1 MKKNYFLRCSL
12 RNSAYF
18 VSALLLSYILANIVV
33 KGNTVIG
40 GAIDMMLAGE
50 EVPFKDFLA
59 LFLGLTV
66 LGFAVSFLQ
75 SVVNS
80 VFGLKVQ
87 TRYKNLTAQKLY
99 RLEYKYFDRNG
110 SAAVINKMNSD
121 IAETDLLLG
130 ETLPTLCNSTVELIT
145 YAVYVGRLNLSL
157 LFVMLVCYPVVLW
170 FTDRVA
176 KKLTGLKK
184 VHRQKSDSITEIAQ
198 DCVSGILALRAF
210 GAEDYFQK
218 KLDESAQ
225 ALVENEEKR
234 TRISNTAI
242 ITRKLLQWVPD
253 IICAVYAYF
262 LVIHGALSV
271 GELMAFIIILEK
283 FVQAFIGLPFDMVD
297 AKEQWVCVGR
307 IEKIL
312 NEPDEPSG
320 LVSTGTMST
329 SISLVDTAR
338 GDGIMPDSIAQN
350 AAAEETA
357 LSFSDVSF
365 AYTKG
370 QSVLNGVSFCVPIG
384 SKVAFV
390 GESGGGK
397 STIFHILCGFYPVDK
412 GEYRLFDRGFPEW
425 EIESAREKMA
435 LVSQNVFLFPTSIY
449 ENVRYGNTNASKEEV
464 IAACK
469 KARIHDFIMGL
480 PEGYDTMVGERGI
493 LLSGGEKQ
501 RISIARAFLKNA
513 PILLLD
519 EPTSAVDVDTEK
531 LIQEAIDSLSENR
544 TCITI
549 AHRLSTVQNADKIM
563 VLKDGVIAEEGTHEQ
578 LLKQKGAYA
587 GMYGKEVCS

>member
-1 MKKNYFLRCSL
+1 MKKNYFLRCSF

-18 VSALLLSYILANIVV
+18 MSALLLSYILANIVV
-33 KGNTVIG
+33 KGNTIIG
-40 GAIDMMLAGE
+40 GAIDTMLAGQ
-50 EVPFKDFLA
+50 EVPFKDFLV
-59 LFLGLTV
+59 LFLGLTL

-80 VFGLKVQ
+80 VFSLRVQ
-87 TRYKNLTAQKLY
+87 TRYKNLVAQKLY

-130 ETLPTLCNSTVELIT
+130 ETLPTLCNGVVELIT

-157 LFVMLVCYPVVLW
+157 LFVMFVCYPVVLW
-170 FTDRVA
+170 FTNRVA
-176 KKLTGLKK
+176 EKITSLKK

-198 DCVSGILALRAF
+198 DCVSGILVLRAF

-242 ITRKLLQWVPD
+242 ISRKLLQWVPD

-262 LVIHGALSV
+262 LVLHGALSV

-320 LVSTGTMST
+320 QVSSGMVSAGMKPE
-329 SISLVDTAR
+329 D
-338 GDGIMPDSIAQN
+338 
-350 AAAEETA
+350 TA
-357 LSFSDVSF
+357 LSFSDISF
-365 AYTKG
+365 AYTEG
-370 QSVLNGVSFCVPIG
+370 QSVLKGVSFCVPIG

-397 STIFHILCGFYPVDK
+397 STIFHLLCGFYPVDK
-412 GEYRLFDRGFPEW
+412 GEYRLLGRSFSEW
-425 EIESAREKMA
+425 EIESARENMA

-449 ENVRYGNTNASKEEV
+449 ENVRYGNTNASKEEI

-469 KARIHDFIMGL
+469 NARIHEFIMGL

-531 LIQEAIDSLSENR
+531 LIQEAIDMLSENR

-549 AHRLSTVQNADKIM
+549 AHRLSTVRNADKIM
-563 VLKDGVIAEEGTHEQ
+563 VLKDGVIVEEGTHEE
-578 LLKQKGAYA
+578 LLKKQGAYA

>member
-18 VSALLLSYILANIVV
+18 MLALLLSYILANIVV
-33 KGNTVIG
+33 KGNTIIG
-40 GAIDMMLAGE
+40 GAIDTMLAGD
-50 EVPFKDFLA
+50 EVPFKDFLL
-59 LFLGLTV
+59 LFLGLTL
-66 LGFAVSFLQ
+66 LGFVVSFLQ
-75 SVVNS
+75 SVANS
-80 VFGLKVQ
+80 VFSLKVQ
-87 TRYKNLTAQKLY
+87 TRYKNLVAQKLY
-99 RLEYKYFDRNG
+99 HLEYKYFDQNG

-130 ETLPTLCNSTVELIT
+130 ETLPTLCNGVVQLIT
-145 YAVYVGRLNLSL
+145 YAVYVGSLNVSL
-157 LFVMLVCYPVVLW
+157 LFVMFVCYPVVLW
-170 FTDRVA
+170 FTNHVA
-176 KKLTGLKK
+176 KKITNLKK
-184 VHRQKSDSITEIAQ
+184 VFRQKSDSITEVAQ
-198 DCVSGILALRAF
+198 DCVSGILVLRAF

-242 ITRKLLQWVPD
+242 ITRKLLQWIPD

-262 LVIHGALSV
+262 LVLHGDLSV

-297 AKEQWVCVGR
+297 AKEHWVCVRR

-320 LVSTGTMST
+320 QVSSGTAHG
-329 SISLVDTAR
+329 DTAV
-338 GDGIMPDSIAQN
+338 A
-350 AAAEETA
+350 
-357 LSFSDVSF
+357 FSNVSF
-365 AYTKG
+365 AYTEG
-370 QSVLNGVSFCVPIG
+370 QSVLNGVSFYIPIG

-397 STIFHILCGFYPVDK
+397 STIFHILCGFYPVSK
-412 GEYRLFDRGFPEW
+412 GEYQLLGRSFPEW

-435 LVSQNVFLFPTSIY
+435 LVSQNVFLFPTTIY
-449 ENVRYGNTNASKEEV
+449 ENVRYGNINASKEEI

-493 LLSGGEKQ
+493 LLSGGERQ

-549 AHRLSTVQNADKIM
+549 AHRLSTVRNADKIM
-563 VLKDGVIAEEGTHEQ
+563 VLKDGMIAEEGTHEE
-578 LLKQKGAYA
+578 LLTKQGAYA
-587 GMYGKEVCS
+587 GMYGKEVRS